1 MEEEVRKDI
10 ADLSDK
16 DLQKLLRKENPELLV
31 MLPDLQKRLESLKV
45 DVKPLVDSARKEPG
59 ELPNGHPISEVGTKI
74 VDCKTQLHLNY
85 CMMLL
90 SYMFLKAENQDV
102 KEHPVMP
109 LLVKSRQVLI
119 LVLMAELFLIN
130 SKKLR

>member
-59 ELPNGHPISEVGTKI
+59 ELPNGHLISEIGTKV
-74 VDCKTQLHLNY
+74 VDCKTQLQLNY

-90 SYMFLKAENQDV
+90 SYMLLKAEKQDV

-109 LLVKSRQVLI
+109 LLVKSR
-119 LVLMAELFLIN
+119 
-130 SKKLR
+130 

>member
-1 MEEEVRKDI
+1 MKILQSLKMKRRSERGRKSEIELRSRQLIEFRKDQFGIMEEEVRKDI

-74 VDCKTQLHLNY
+74 VDCKLN
-85 CMMLL
+85 
-90 SYMFLKAENQDV
+90 FT
-102 KEHPVMP
+102 
-109 LLVKSRQVLI
+109 
-119 LVLMAELFLIN
+119 
-130 SKKLR
+130 

>member
-1 MEEEVRKDI
+1 MIEFRKDQFGIMEEEVRKDI

-16 DLQKLLRKENPELLV
+16 ALQKLLRKENPELLV

-90 SYMFLKAENQDV
+90 SYMLLKAENQDV

-109 LLVKSRQVLI
+109 LLVKSR
-119 LVLMAELFLIN
+119 
-130 SKKLR
+130 

>member
-1 MEEEVRKDI
+1 MIEFRKDQFGIMEEEVRKDI

-45 DVKPLVDSARKEPG
+45 DVKPLVDS
-59 ELPNGHPISEVGTKI
+59 NGHPISEVGTKI

-109 LLVKSRQVLI
+109 LLVKSR
-119 LVLMAELFLIN
+119 
-130 SKKLR
+130 